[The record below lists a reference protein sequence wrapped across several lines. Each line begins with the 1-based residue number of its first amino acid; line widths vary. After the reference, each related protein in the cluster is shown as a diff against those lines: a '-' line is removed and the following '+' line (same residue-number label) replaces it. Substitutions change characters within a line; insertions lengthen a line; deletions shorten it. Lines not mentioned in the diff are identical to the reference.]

1 MLDKPGVSKTHL
13 AVALG
18 MKACAQGYRVPFT
31 TAMGL
36 VVSLEKALKLP
47 MQARLLIIDE
57 IGYIPIDRQRAII
70 VFQLVSRRD
79 EWGALI
85 LTSNQSLST

>member
-1 MLDKPGVSKTHL
+1 LLDQPGVGKTYP

-18 MKACAQGYRVPFT
+18 MKTCTQGYRVPFT

-47 MQARLLIIDE
+47 MQARLLIH
-57 IGYIPIDRQRAII
+57 
-70 VFQLVSRRD
+70 
-79 EWGALI
+79 
-85 LTSNQSLST
+85 